1 MRQLKELLF
10 KKSQELKV
18 QSDKE
23 KIVLA
28 EIEGGQK
35 SLKNLKSRLR
45 KLDTDLLKQQ
55 ELIYNQVKG
64 YCIFI
69 EWLFLEST
77 DSALLKFCNL

>member
-1 MRQLKELLF
+1 MICLQEKETELRQLKDLLF
-10 KKSQELKV
+10 KKSQELKA

-28 EIEGGQK
+28 EIEGSQK

-55 ELIYNQVKG
+55 ELIYNQVK
-64 YCIFI
+64 C
-69 EWLFLEST
+69 
-77 DSALLKFCNL
+77 

>member
-1 MRQLKELLF
+1 MRQLKDLLF
-10 KKSQELKV
+10 KKSQELKA

-23 KIVLA
+23 KIFLA

-55 ELIYNQVKG
+55 ELIYNQVKY

-69 EWLFLEST
+69 L
-77 DSALLKFCNL
+77 

>member
-10 KKSQELKV
+10 KKTQELKV
-18 QSDKE
+18 QSEKE

-45 KLDTDLLKQQ
+45 KLDTELLKQQ
-55 ELIYNQVKG
+55 ELIYSQVKG
-64 YCIFI
+64 YCIVTL
-69 EWLFLEST
+69 WLFLEST
-77 DSALLKFCNL
+77 DSTLLKFCNL